1 MTSNSSRPDAEQ
13 SVSIPIGHAILVGD
27 LVIPSNARGIVV
39 FAHGSGSS
47 RHSKRNRYVA
57 RIIHEAGLGTL
68 LFDLLTA
75 DEEVLD
81 VETAKFRFNIPL
93 LSERVIGAVEWL
105 SQKARPMSLGCFGAS
120 TGAAAALVAAAR
132 RPELVRAVVSRG
144 GRPDLAHDELAYVKA
159 PTLLIVGGD
168 DGPVIG
174 MNEQALD
181 LIGSSAKKLITIP
194 GATHLFEEPGAL
206 EKVARLAAAWF
217 SRYLDQPRPAA
228 AADAHSPNSESPIYD
243 DRRDAGRQLATA
255 LSNYADRDDVVVL
268 ALPRGGVPVAMEV
281 ARALHAPLDAFL
293 VRKLGVPGRE
303 ELAMGAIASGGL
315 QVVNE
320 DVVRVLGIPAAI
332 MDQVAARERSELDR
346 RERTY
351 RDGNPPADI
360 TGKVVIIVD
369 DGLATG
375 TTMRAAVLALRQ
387 RSPSRIVVAVPVGAR
402 ETCTAIGQLA
412 DEVVCP
418 QMPEQ
423 FSAVGLWYADFSQT
437 SDEEVRSLLAEANAS

>member
-1 MTSNSSRPDAEQ
+1 MTSNSSKPDVEQ
-13 SVSIPIGHAILVGD
+13 SVSIPIGDAILLGD
-27 LVIPSNARGIVV
+27 LAVPFRPLGIVV

-57 RIIHEAGLGTL
+57 RVLQEAGLGTL

-75 DEEVLD
+75 EEEVVD
-81 VETAKFRFNIPL
+81 VETAEFRFNIPL
-93 LSERVIGAVEWL
+93 LSERVIGVVEWL
-105 SQKARPMSLGCFGAS
+105 SRKARAISLGCFGAS

-132 RPELVRAVVSRG
+132 RPALVQAVVSRG
-144 GRPDLAHDELAYVKA
+144 GRPDLAQDELVYVKA

-174 MNEQALD
+174 MNEQALQ
-181 LIGSSAKKLITIP
+181 LIGSPTKKLITIP

-206 EKVARLAAAWF
+206 EEVASLAAAWF
-217 SRYLDQPRPAA
+217 SRYLPQPRPAA
-228 AADAHSPNSESPIYD
+228 ADAQAPKFDPPIYD
-243 DRRDAGRQLATA
+243 DRRDAGRQLAA
-255 LSNYADRDDVVVL
+255 SLGNYADRDDVVVL
-268 ALPRGGVPVAMEV
+268 ALPRGGVPVALEV
-281 ARALHAPLDAFL
+281 AQALHAPLDAFL

-315 QVVNE
+315 EVTNE
-320 DVVRVLGIPAAI
+320 DVVRALGIPAEI
-332 MDQVAARERSELDR
+332 MDQVAARERGELER
-346 RERTY
+346 RERAY

-360 TGKVVIIVD
+360 AGKTVIIVD

-387 RSPSRIVVAVPVGAR
+387 RSPARIVVAVPVGAR
-402 ETCTAIGQLA
+402 ETCSAIGHLA

-437 SDEEVRSLLAEANAS
+437 EDEEVRSMLAEANAS